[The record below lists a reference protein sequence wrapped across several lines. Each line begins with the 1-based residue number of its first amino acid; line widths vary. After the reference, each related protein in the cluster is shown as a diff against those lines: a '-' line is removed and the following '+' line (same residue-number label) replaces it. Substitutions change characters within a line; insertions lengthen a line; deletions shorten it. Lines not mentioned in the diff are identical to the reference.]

1 MALEFPSWL
10 EWLEW
15 VVGSDWPHGN
25 EDLMWQMGRDL
36 ETVAK
41 RVDNLIDD
49 LGTLINGVSDALP
62 EGAGGEGILSWL
74 VPLRD
79 GNGDGKNGSL
89 ADFADNYRSLAKA
102 ADGMGDQLQSAK
114 LNFYIAG
121 AWLVAE
127 MAWAAASGPAAPA
140 AEAGVL
146 AAGRILF
153 KKLGEKLALRIGGVV
168 GKFITDPVLKKI
180 VTKLVYEITQE
191 AVVET
196 FQGTSQE
203 LLVQTIQKSQ
213 GHIDSYDWKAVGTNA
228 AISAFAGGVGGG
240 TGLGVGNLLPTTAGR
255 LKGITNGAITG
266 ATAGAA
272 GAGAAWLGSGV
283 LTGNWEFDPRSLTG
297 GALSGAGPSAIYGAK
312 GMSDLNGNPGGM
324 PDPTGTSTTGTPG
337 DGDSGAPGN
346 ASPDGSTDNPN
357 SGTDPAGNQQTNGA
371 QPSPAGTTDS
381 DTGTGGDTNTGTD
394 TTTGG
399 NTDATAPTNGNE
411 STSPNDSDV
420 GSRNG
425 EQSSEPRAGDP
436 NSPSDK
442 PTDSEQRAGE
452 SPSTTD
458 ESAPNGRDTSNQ
470 PKVANSET
478 NTNLTESANTS
489 QAAQSN
495 TATTGGTQSG
505 GVAQSAPNVSGA
517 GSPSANTTTATSAP
531 NTSTT
536 LPTSSST
543 TNVANTSTA
552 ASSSTASNSST
563 AGETRASTPSDPKVG
578 PARATQLDGT
588 APRPVAGLPS
598 SPGPQISA
606 ARAAVGEPGVDPG
619 NTTAPMQA
627 TRTGVEVPDAKQQE
641 SKSNSATDPVAAVVP
656 VMPVGANSS
665 PDSRTQTSNR
675 TRPPTGPSA
684 PPGSRM
690 GTEQGPTNAGKPTA
704 PTQSSAT
711 TSDVDTAGSPSNA
724 SPAPHVDDP
733 QTPTRIDQS
742 ELDLVPADQTYGSQD
757 PLVPPWLDNGP
768 SEPTPRRSLARRIID
783 ALLGRSNVDSDARTA
798 DTHNADTRTA
808 PPDNDAPPARIPAEQ
823 QSLPHEP
830 RSPQLTPHQQNLV
843 DEYAHTNNRSVADVM
858 ADIKAARLT
867 VDDTGVH
874 VVTPDH
880 VGPATRVDRSYLDT
894 LLRQKIG
901 AHGQRFDSLN
911 PDQFEP
917 GCPDEELPGHLTR
930 EMPDGAL
937 NRATVPVDPKQID
950 LSYPDDEYDV
960 VWRDR
965 SEASAFLRP
974 DNALFRLDSR
984 GPEIFET
991 GFQPRNPK
999 HFNIAAHTGQTTDS
1013 GFVSTSKSPEHATV
1027 RELGHL
1033 RTEMQTNSLRRL
1045 PDGNFVQTRY
1055 VHELYTPHG
1064 IDVDATI
1071 NDARAHNPM
1080 MWAHGHTEAEV
1091 LLPGGVRSDQIYRIW
1106 PREVIVSPSGEIL
1119 DTRIGDP
1126 IVNPRFAYADN
1137 PTFHYTH
1144 NPEQSARTPENTG
1157 PTTHPEG
1164 DVLPNTDDP
1173 ASVSRPPTGI
1183 DPAQRVPR
1191 DPATPGNPSGHS
1203 PTTAHLPQNQQAQ
1216 QPTTEQNPVNPSLPT
1231 DPTAPQKLF
1240 ESPWATPDTAPTRTT
1255 PPQQGQPLPAQQQ
1268 PTTHTPSHPDNTAPV
1283 SSAPANPAAPT
1294 QSAPHPNQPTPAHQS
1309 PVNPQANQPAPAHQ
1323 PPVNQQ
1329 TTHHPPQQAP
1339 GKPPKPNGWP
1349 GKNIHNVDTARKNL
1363 KKWVRLINGPGVMF
1377 AGRNINCVLCSDSFL
1392 RTWFGRPT
1400 EAPALNDPSKPQG
1413 LGPQAVDNLTG
1424 GTREPT
1430 TFQRIKDQLLHLGP
1444 GSAAM
1449 VLTDWVDA
1457 NGKRVGGHAYVAVN
1471 HNGKVLFVDPQTG
1484 EVHGWPP
1491 RFRPDGV
1498 GATQAV
1504 FLTPDGKP
1512 LRPLAAQPNTP
1523 APQQHQPQIPA
1534 QPPTLTPSLRS
1545 RFEQMRT
1552 VITELAKAFHTPTR
1566 AHEIPYL
1573 QTQLGAHLNS
1583 LGLSNPAANQTP
1595 WQLLAQHD
1603 PALAEYLA
1611 KYQHDL
1617 LANTNTNQDPT
1628 AFGTP
1633 EPDANTPEGDP
1644 APPNSETPGS
1654 PSSDQNAAGQPSTDQ
1669 AGTTNDSV
1677 DEVIGSENDS
1687 TVDHAPANPLDD
1699 LNFPH
1704 PWTVRQDLTALT
1716 PAEFAELRSYA
1727 VGGYKAVNDALRG
1740 KGPMT
1745 EDIAERIE
1753 LLRSALSKVSLNTT
1767 YRVSRSTEAT
1777 DLGFTTSAEIDES
1790 LIGEWL
1796 TEPAF
1801 MSTAGFK
1808 DPPYLFKRQDPVI
1821 LDIIVPEGTP
1831 AIAFDEAIT
1840 ESDMVMKER
1849 ELLLAD
1855 GLELQVFNVHYD
1867 TEQGVWRIQAVVA
1880 APAINEGAVDERAE
1894 RRSATD
1900 APDQSLA
1907 RANDPA
1913 TPRDGEGARPEAG
1926 TVPSGDRGVQG
1937 GRERTPD
1944 GVNPPNSDTG
1954 NQDGTTED
1962 GPVDSDTTD
1971 QPAKQLTHDHTTAP
1985 LTNDAKPIADLNEH
1999 PGEVKVENELI
2010 TEINGRPVEEH
2021 VDTMAL
2027 DRANQFR
2034 AANKEFSQQPGED
2047 PRKTQKRV
2055 KKAQQD
2061 GSYVGPRWHGEVS
2074 AVVLDRR
2081 TGIAYEGTNG
2091 DGRNALDEESI
2102 HPTLQQNID
2111 AMERAGGYPDLNR
2124 FGDPED
2130 PDNPNAT
2137 RPHPHFDDPYGHA
2150 EVKAAN
2156 EALWARERENERRL
2170 TEGRTDL
2177 LPTGPEALAELYSQT
2192 YKPFVKNGPV
2202 ATPYCANCNH
2212 TMGDAPNH
2220 SGRYTGFPPDSSNLV
2235 DRYTTPVEES
2245 LAPETSN
2252 PEQNNETQDQGSA
2265 SPDQDAPPLPQVRH
2279 GADRTAIGTGP
2290 DIDRVYQNLRNE
2302 GAHDVILHT
2311 DQYGRPIDSNGNP
2324 LTVEQVIEAVRNN
2337 PDYKPGTPIRLISC
2351 HSGSDIGWAQQIA
2364 DAFNTAVLAPTDIV
2378 GVRNAPNSEAT
2389 VNNDTPWRIFQPTQK
2404 DGTTP
2409 QPATWMP
2416 DVQPDGPLPTDA
2428 RNQDDWDTLGKTR
2441 GPDGKPYRGDQPIQN
2456 PRSDWYQDMRA
2467 AAREAD
2473 ARDPDLVKPADPG
2486 KYEPPSRPEVPR
2498 SDDPD
2503 SARKFAEVQRQIDPP
2518 PNHRADRDHID
2529 NRVVPET
2536 TQEAYRNPL
2545 EPLVPE
2551 VDHREP
2557 PNESLFRGE
2566 DGRLHMEGDPPNSWR
2581 DYEADE
2587 RKEIGH
2593 PNRHHLHKDGD
2604 TVGTWQQWMGKD
2616 RYQLRGEEGLA
2627 PDPKTNDKVDVKA
2640 QHERSEPHTVWN
2652 EKTAEEIA
2660 KTSKERI
2667 EKGEERNEVGKVVKD
2682 LMGEFHIESIHDLK
2696 KSELNGL
2703 IRQLEARID
2712 DDLSKNLI
2720 DQKTADELY
2729 AKLDL
2734 LQEGA
2739 IRYNELGPELVDLS
2753 KVMAEHGGRDW
2764 GTDPTKWPGAVVLSP
2779 YTGEIDG
2786 KPTFDGSGTF
2796 DIIVAVPAS
2805 EVTGGR
2811 TLILLIECK
2820 GVGSEKGSAST
2831 SEHGQVQQMT
2841 PEYKVR
2847 TAAMDENLKRILR
2860 ELPER
2865 MIERGIDPES
2875 TEGKDLIK
2883 VRDEIL
2889 QAHSEGK
2896 LHDEYVL
2903 AHASINGDITIS
2915 HYSQDRDGLRVPILD
2930 LAGFVR
2936 PPATVQEVALALE
2949 QNLVREIDET
2959 RERIREGL
2967 DERGRELLDR
2977 AIEQY
2982 REGHTPAADM
2992 ADLQAKLNASIE
3004 LLQSPDAQEL
3014 SLEER
3019 SRELSAAAENLAK
3032 LKSLELERGAELLH
3046 ASNPDI
3052 NPSLAKEILGPEILD
3067 SHRAATA
3074 YLDAATRDLVREAAD
3089 IAREYRIQD
3098 RAGRELFIG
3107 YTLGRVQELEGA
3119 LAKGKDVD
3127 LAQLQRDYE
3136 RVQGAIAFERAQ
3148 EAHALEALGLHP
3160 DHAQLARDVLEA
3172 ERDRTFNR
3180 ASDVF
3185 SREIVRQAEARV
3197 LEAREPIA
3205 KERER
3210 VIEKAQERVRELE
3223 LARAQGKDLELA
3235 RVQSEYTEVTK
3246 QIAKDR
3252 ERDGRVI
3259 DSLGLAREHAEMVTR
3274 ALDTRHAEP
3283 LTKAREALTAEVS
3296 RQATARVIEARGQDT
3311 REREQFI
3318 QRALEHARVMEGI
3331 VAQGQTPNL
3340 ETVRSGYAEIV
3351 QEIERER
3358 KNDARALEQLGLAR
3372 EHEHM
3377 VMGMLNTERAETLGK
3392 ALEPYARE
3400 LDRQQPNRALD
3411 PREIA
3416 ARAVDTRGLDARG
3429 QDGRGLD
3436 PRPDESRTQPQTP
3449 RNSTLERQRELA
3461 ADLARRGLSPE
3472 LIAVR
3477 LTLELGQAQSAAE
3490 AVRARVTEAELTRTR
3505 AREMES
3511 RGIARER

>member
-49 LGTLINGVSDALP
+49 LGTLINGVTDALP
-62 EGAGGEGILSWL
+62 AGDGGEGILSWL

-102 ADGMGDQLQSAK
+102 ADGMGDQLQAAK

-121 AWLVAE
+121 AWLVME

-180 VTKLVYEITQE
+180 VTKLVYEIAQE

-240 TGLGVGNLLPTTAGR
+240 TGFGMGNLLPTTAGR

-312 GMSDLNGNPGGM
+312 GMSDLNGNPGGT
-324 PDPTGTSTTGTPG
+324 PDPTGTDTGTPG

-371 QPSPAGTTDS
+371 QPSPAGTTDG
-381 DTGTGGDTNTGTD
+381 DTGTGGDTNTATD
-394 TTTGG
+394 TTGG
-399 NTDATAPTNGNE
+399 DTDTTAPTNGNE
-411 STSPNDSDV
+411 STAPNDSDI
-420 GSRNG
+420 GSPNG

-458 ESAPNGRDTSNQ
+458 ESAPNGKDATDQ
-470 PKVANSET
+470 PKFANSET
-478 NTNLTESANTS
+478 NTNPTESTNTS
-489 QAAQSN
+489 QTAQSN

-505 GVAQSAPNVSGA
+505 GVAQSAPNASGA

-536 LPTSSST
+536 SPTSSST

-552 ASSSTASNSST
+552 TNSST
-563 AGETRASTPSDPKVG
+563 AANSSTTGETRAGTPSDPKVG
-578 PARATQLDGT
+578 PARTTQLDGT
-588 APRPVAGLPS
+588 APRPAAGLPS
-598 SPGPQISA
+598 SPGPQISP
-606 ARAAVGEPGVDPG
+606 ARAAVGESGVDPG

-656 VMPVGANSS
+656 VMPVGTNSS

-675 TRPPTGPSA
+675 TRPPTDPSA
-684 PPGSRM
+684 PPGSRT
-690 GTEQGPTNAGKPTA
+690 GTEQDPTNVGNPTA

-711 TSDVDTAGSPSNA
+711 TSDVNAAGIPSNA

-742 ELDLVPADQTYGSQD
+742 ELDLVPADPTYGSQD

-768 SEPTPRRSLARRIID
+768 SEPTPRRSFARRIID
-783 ALLGRSNVDSDARTA
+783 ALLGRSSTDSDARTA
-798 DTHNADTRTA
+798 DTHNADPRTA
-808 PPDNDAPPARIPAEQ
+808 SPDNDAPPARTPAEQ

-917 GCPDEELPGHLTR
+917 GCPDEDLPGHLTR
-930 EMPDGAL
+930 EMPGGAL
-937 NRATVPVDPKQID
+937 DRATVPVDPKQID

-1144 NPEQSARTPENTG
+1144 NPEQSTHTPENTG
-1157 PTTHPEG
+1157 PTTHPES
-1164 DVLPNTDDP
+1164 DVLPNTDE
-1173 ASVSRPPTGI
+1173 SVSRPPTGI
-1183 DPAQRVPR
+1183 DPAQQIPV
-1191 DPATPGNPSGHS
+1191 DPATPGNPSGPS
-1203 PTTAHLPQNQQAQ
+1203 PTTGHLPQNQQAQ

-1240 ESPWATPDTAPTRTT
+1240 ESPWATPDTAPTQTA

-1268 PTTHTPSHPDNTAPV
+1268 PTTHTPSHPDNTTPV
-1283 SSAPANPAAPT
+1283 STASANPAAPAQAT
-1294 QSAPHPNQPTPAHQS
+1294 PHPYQPTPAHQF
-1309 PVNPQANQPAPAHQ
+1309 PVNPQTNQPAPAHQ

-1457 NGKRVGGHAYVAVN
+1457 KGKRVGGHAYVAVN

-1504 FLTPDGKP
+1504 FLTPDGQP
-1512 LRPLAAQPNTP
+1512 LRPLAAKPNTP
-1523 APQQHQPQIPA
+1523 APQQPQPQIPA

-1545 RFEQMRT
+1545 RFEHMRT
-1552 VITELAKAFHTPTR
+1552 AVTELAKAFHSPTG

-1573 QTQLGAHLNS
+1573 QTQLGAHLHS
-1583 LGLSNPAANQTP
+1583 LGLSNPANQTP

-1628 AFGTP
+1628 AFGSP
-1633 EPDANTPEGDP
+1633 EPDANTPDANTPEGDP
-1644 APPNSETPGS
+1644 TPASRETPGS
-1654 PSSDQNAAGQPSTDQ
+1654 PPSGQNTAEQPSTDQ
-1669 AGTTNDSV
+1669 VGTTNDSV
-1677 DEVIGSENDS
+1677 DEVIGSETDS
-1687 TVDHAPANPLDD
+1687 TIDRAPANPLDD

-1704 PWTVRQDLTALT
+1704 PSTVRQDLTPLT
-1716 PAEFAELRSYA
+1716 PAEFAEL
-1727 VGGYKAVNDALRG
+1727 
-1740 KGPMT
+1740 
-1745 EDIAERIE
+1745 
-1753 LLRSALSKVSLNTT
+1753 
-1767 YRVSRSTEAT
+1767 
-1777 DLGFTTSAEIDES
+1777 
-1790 LIGEWL
+1790 
-1796 TEPAF
+1796 
-1801 MSTAGFK
+1801 
-1808 DPPYLFKRQDPVI
+1808 
-1821 LDIIVPEGTP
+1821 
-1831 AIAFDEAIT
+1831 
-1840 ESDMVMKER
+1840 
-1849 ELLLAD
+1849 
-1855 GLELQVFNVHYD
+1855 
-1867 TEQGVWRIQAVVA
+1867 AVVA
-1880 APAINEGAVDERAE
+1880 APAIDEGAVDELAE

-1907 RANDPA
+1907 RANDSA

-1926 TVPSGDRGVQG
+1926 TVPGGDRGVQG
-1937 GRERTPD
+1937 GREGTPD
-1944 GVNPPNSDTG
+1944 RLSPPDSDTG
-1954 NQDGTTED
+1954 DRDGTTED
-1962 GPVDSDTTD
+1962 GPVDTTG
-1971 QPAKQLTHDHTTAP
+1971 QSAKQLSHDHTAAP

-2010 TEINGRPVEEH
+2010 TEIGGRPVEEH
-2021 VDTMAL
+2021 VDAMAL
-2027 DRANQFR
+2027 DRANQLR

-2055 KKAQQD
+2055 KKAQLD

-2091 DGRNALDEESI
+2091 DGRNALDEDSI
-2102 HPTLQQNID
+2102 HPTLQANIE

-2156 EALWARERENERRL
+2156 EALWARERENERRQA
-2170 TEGRTDL
+2170 EGRTDL

-2220 SGRYTGFPPDSSNLV
+2220 SGRYTGFPPDSSNLA
-2235 DRYTTPVEES
+2235 DQYTTPVERNSES
-2245 LAPETSN
+2245 ETSN
-2252 PEQNNETQDQGSA
+2252 PEQDNDTQE
-2265 SPDQDAPPLPQVRH
+2265 QDATPPPPVQH
-2279 GADRTAIGTGP
+2279 GPDRTAIGSGP
-2290 DIDRVYQNLRNE
+2290 DIDRVFQNLRNE
-2302 GAHDVILHT
+2302 GAHDVVVHT
-2311 DQYGRPIDSNGNP
+2311 DADGNPIDADGNP
-2324 LTVEQVIEAVRNN
+2324 LTVEQVIDAIRNN
-2337 PDYKPGTPIRLISC
+2337 PNYTPGTPIRLVSC
-2351 HSGSDIGWAQQIA
+2351 YSGSDIGWAQQIA
-2364 DAFNTAVLAPTDIV
+2364 NEFNTTVLAPTDIV
-2378 GVRNAPNSEAT
+2378 GVRNAPDSPAT
-2389 VNNDTPWRIFQPTQK
+2389 VQNDTPWRTFQPTQQ
-2404 DGTTP
+2404 DGTTA
-2409 QPATWMP
+2409 QPVDWMP
-2416 DVQPDGPLPTDA
+2416 AAQPDGPLPADAETD
-2428 RNQDDWDTLGKTR
+2428 DDWDTLGRR
-2441 GPDGKPYRGDQPIQN
+2441 GPDGLPYRPDWTPDPSRGPSRYGDVN
-2456 PRSDWYQDMRA
+2456 A
-2467 AAREAD
+2467 AQRDAELVNRRHVSPPDSTPYTPPARTEIPKSS
-2473 ARDPDLVKPADPG
+2473 DPDA
-2486 KYEPPSRPEVPR
+2486 
-2498 SDDPD
+2498 
-2503 SARKFAEVQRQIDPP
+2503 ARKFNEMQRQANPTPDYRPDRGHIDGSDNRGGRAESAPPSANTTQPPSSTPP
-2518 PNHRADRDHID
+2518 P
-2529 NRVVPET
+2529 VPET
-2536 TQEAYRNPL
+2536 AQEAYRNPL

-2551 VDHREP
+2551 VDNREP
-2557 PNESLFRGE
+2557 PNDSLYRGD

-2581 DYEADE
+2581 EYEADE

-2593 PNRHHLHKDGD
+2593 KNRHHLHKDGD
-2604 TVGTWQQWMGKD
+2604 TVGTWQQWMGKGD
-2616 RYQLRGEEGLA
+2616 DHYQLRSDGGLA
-2627 PDPKTNDKVDVKA
+2627 ADPKTNDHIDVKA
-2640 QHERSEPHTVWN
+2640 QHESSERHTVWN
-2652 EKTAEEIA
+2652 KETKDNIDAKSEK
-2660 KTSKERI
+2660 RI
-2667 EKGEERNEVGKVVKD
+2667 EKGEERNNEIGKEAKE
-2682 LMGEFHIESIHDLK
+2682 LMEKFQIDSIHDLK
-2696 KSELNGL
+2696 ADLLEDAIENLHSK
-2703 IRQLEARID
+2703 IDADLEAKTID
-2712 DDLSKNLI
+2712 PD
-2720 DQKTADELY
+2720 TAE
-2729 AKLDL
+2729 KLHNKVDL
-2734 LQEGA
+2734 LEQ
-2739 IRYNELGPELVDLS
+2739 RMTKYNELGIELVTLS
-2753 KVMAEHGGRDW
+2753 KEMAELGGLDW

-2779 YTGEIDG
+2779 YVGEIDG
-2786 KPTFDGSGTF
+2786 KPTFDGSRTF
-2796 DIIVAVPAS
+2796 DVIVAVPAS
-2805 EVTGGR
+2805 RTTDGR

-2820 GVGSEKGSAST
+2820 GVGSEKGSAKT
-2831 SEHGQVQQMT
+2831 DEHGRVEQMT

-2847 TAAMDENLKRILR
+2847 TAAMDENLHRILR
-2860 ELPER
+2860 ELPEN
-2865 MIERGIDPES
+2865 MLARGIDPAS
-2875 TEGKDLIK
+2875 PEGQQLIK
-2883 VRDEIL
+2883 VRDELI
-2889 QAHSEGK
+2889 QAHLEGR
-2896 LHDEYVL
+2896 LQDVYVL
-2903 AHASINGDITIS
+2903 AHASIKGEITIS
-2915 HYSQDRDGLRVPILD
+2915 HYSQERDGLRVPILD
-2930 LAGFVR
+2930 LAGLVR
-2936 PPATVQEVALALE
+2936 APATMQEIALE
-2949 QNLVREIDET
+2949 LEQKLVREIDET
-2959 RERIREGL
+2959 RERVREGL

-2977 AIEQY
+2977 ALELY
-2982 REGHTPAADM
+2982 REGQMPTAELTE
-2992 ADLQAKLNASIE
+2992 LQAKVDATLE
-3004 LLQSPDAQEL
+3004 LLRSPSEHGL
-3014 SLEER
+3014 TLEQQ
-3019 SRELSAAAENLAK
+3019 SRELSTAAENLAK
-3032 LKSLELERGAELLH
+3032 LESLELERGVELLR
-3046 ASNPDI
+3046 AAQPEI
-3052 NPSLAKEILGPEILD
+3052 NPSLAREILGPEVLD
-3067 SHRAATA
+3067 SYRAATA
-3074 YLDAATRDLVREAAD
+3074 LLDAATRNLVREAAD
-3089 IAREYRIQD
+3089 IAREYRAQN
-3098 RAGRELFIG
+3098 RSGRELFIG
-3107 YTLGRVQELEGA
+3107 YTLGRVNELEAA

-3127 LAQLQRDYE
+3127 LAQLQHDYE
-3136 RVQGAIAFERAQ
+3136 RVQGAVAFERAE
-3148 EAHALEALGLHP
+3148 EARALAALGLSP
-3160 DHAQLARDVLEA
+3160 EHAQLARDLLEA
-3172 ERDRTFNR
+3172 ERGRTFTR
-3180 ASDVF
+3180 AGEIF
-3185 SREIVRQAEARV
+3185 GREIVRQAEARV

-3205 KERER
+3205 KEREK
-3210 VIEKAQERVRELE
+3210 VIEKAQERVQEIE
-3223 LARAQGKDLELA
+3223 LARDQGKELDLA
-3235 RVQSEYTEVTK
+3235 RLQSEYAEVTK
-3246 QIAKDR
+3246 QLEKDR
-3252 ERDGRVI
+3252 ERDARVLE
-3259 DSLGLAREHAEMVTR
+3259 SLSLAREHAEAVTR
-3274 ALDTRHAEP
+3274 SLDTTHAEP
-3283 LTKAREALTAEVS
+3283 LTKARDALGTEIS
-3296 RQATARVIEARGQDT
+3296 RQAAARVTEARAQDA
-3311 REREQFI
+3311 REREQLI
-3318 QRALEHARVMEGI
+3318 QRALEQARVMEGNI
-3331 VAQGQTPNL
+3331 DRGQTPDP
-3340 ETVRSGYAEIV
+3340 ETVRSAYDEIAK
-3351 QEIERER
+3351 QIERER
-3358 KNDARALEQLGLAR
+3358 ERDARALEQLGLAR
-3372 EHEHM
+3372 EHEQR
-3377 VMGMLNTERAETLGK
+3377 VMAMLNAERAETLGK

-3416 ARAVDTRGLDARG
+3416 ARAVETRGLDARG
-3429 QDGRGLD
+3429 HEGRGLD
-3436 PRPDESRTQPQTP
+3436 HRSSEPQTQPQTQQ
-3449 RNSTLERQRELA
+3449 RSAFERQREIA
-3461 ADLARRGLSPE
+3461 AHLARQGVSPE

-3477 LTLELGQAQSAAE
+3477 LVMELGQAQSVAEAMRARAAE
-3490 AVRARVTEAELTRTR
+3490 EEHSRTRTR
-3505 AREMES
+3505 EREARA
-3511 RGIARER
+3511 RAREREAPVREL